1 MQEIKKL
8 SEEFSIQTKNAEQI
22 IHLLEEG
29 NTVPFIA
36 RYRKNLT
43 GNLDDQSLRL
53 FAKEWQRLKSL
64 SERKSDILRILKE
77 AKNLTPDLEKQITQA
92 ENLTV
97 LEDLYR
103 PYRPKKQTRA
113 TKAIEQGLEPLAN
126 LFLTKD
132 ITEEKLQ
139 IEAEKIL
146 PQIPDRADVEDVL
159 NGAAD
164 ILADRMADRADVRR
178 GLRNLLQKQILVH
191 TQNKND
197 QDSVYR
203 MYYDFQ
209 EKLSELEPHRFLAI
223 QRGEKEGYLKI
234 DLLTPDELIV
244 NSLAKFFI
252 PHQSK
257 IYSRLYLICEDSWNR
272 LLAPSLKNEL
282 WKTKKE
288 EAEERSIELFSANL
302 KNLLLQAPIH
312 DKYIL
317 GWDPGY
323 THGCKLAIINDHGVL
338 IDTEVIFP
346 FESKQDSLLAEQN
359 LFAMLSEHPVDL
371 IAIGNGTASR
381 ESELWVADFIEQ
393 KKLKTT
399 WLIVSEAGASV
410 YSASPTAAQEFPDL
424 DVNLRSA
431 VSIARRVQD
440 PLAELVKIDP
450 QAIGVGQYQH
460 DINANKLESA
470 LSAVVEDC
478 VNQVGVDLNTASPH
492 ILSYVS
498 GLNKRI
504 ADEIIKKRQDLSG
517 FTSREQLKDVKYLG
531 DKTFEQAAGFLRIAD
546 APLYLDRTAVHPES
560 YQITEQ
566 IAKYYNIPISQEL
579 GSKLAEEDISFLQKQ
594 FKTDPFTLTE
604 IKESLLKP
612 NRDPRDD
619 FDKPILK
626 DKILK
631 NSDLKAGMILSGTVR
646 NVVDFGAF
654 VDVGIEHDGLIHISK
669 MSDKFVKDPL
679 KILQVGDQV
688 SVEILSYDIDKQRLQ
703 LRLVKKKEN

>member
-1 MQEIKKL
+1 
-8 SEEFSIQTKNAEQI
+8 
-22 IHLLEEG
+22 
-29 NTVPFIA
+29 
-36 RYRKNLT
+36 
-43 GNLDDQSLRL
+43 
-53 FAKEWQRLKSL
+53 
-64 SERKSDILRILKE
+64 
-77 AKNLTPDLEKQITQA
+77 
-92 ENLTV
+92 
-97 LEDLYR
+97 
-103 PYRPKKQTRA
+103 
-113 TKAIEQGLEPLAN
+113 
-126 LFLTKD
+126 
-132 ITEEKLQ
+132 
-139 IEAEKIL
+139 
-146 PQIPDRADVEDVL
+146 
-159 NGAAD
+159 
-164 ILADRMADRADVRR
+164 
-178 GLRNLLQKQILVH
+178 
-191 TQNKND
+191 
-197 QDSVYR
+197 

-470 LSAVVEDC
+470 LS
-478 VNQVGVDLNTASPH
+478 
-492 ILSYVS
+492 
-498 GLNKRI
+498 
-504 ADEIIKKRQDLSG
+504 EIGRAH
-517 FTSREQLKDVKYLG
+517 V
-531 DKTFEQAAGFLRIAD
+531 
-546 APLYLDRTAVHPES
+546 
-560 YQITEQ
+560 
-566 IAKYYNIPISQEL
+566 
-579 GSKLAEEDISFLQKQ
+579 
-594 FKTDPFTLTE
+594 
-604 IKESLLKP
+604 
-612 NRDPRDD
+612 
-619 FDKPILK
+619 
-626 DKILK
+626 
-631 NSDLKAGMILSGTVR
+631 
-646 NVVDFGAF
+646 
-654 VDVGIEHDGLIHISK
+654 
-669 MSDKFVKDPL
+669 
-679 KILQVGDQV
+679 
-688 SVEILSYDIDKQRLQ
+688 
-703 LRLVKKKEN
+703 